1 MSTLQLPFLLRGY
14 PIIFFILIV
23 LLPNAACAKEDFEIK
38 HADSLETD
46 NQVILIKGNINI
58 EYKDAKIEAPE
69 GKIETTKKGE
79 PYIALFTNRAK
90 LQLKDRRLEADKI
103 SVLIQEKKIIAEGN
117 VNSELKDKK
126 QVPIIISSDY
136 QELFWSGE
144 NANIKGNIVT
154 KYQDIKITSDEA
166 KIIYKNKA
174 PVQAVFTGI
183 SKQANLIQPTN
194 STLAD
199 NFLFDIKTHNVQANG
214 NVISTIWPD
223 KIKPVNEQ
231 DFIHLGTEEL
241 YIDDLT
247 GTITAKADKKK
258 VNLNYQTTQGKSQE
272 AKLLRNNNTKN
283 PEKIIF
289 IGNADV
295 SQDDKQL
302 QSEEIILNFDDKKLT
317 SNTKTNIRPKTLIFK
332 R

>member
-1 MSTLQLPFLLRGY
+1 MNIFKRPFLQRGY
-14 PIIFFILIV
+14 FIILFALIIL
-23 LLPNAACAKEDFEIK
+23 PANSTYAKEDFEIK
-38 HADSLETD
+38 HADSLETE

-69 GKIETTKKGE
+69 GKIETTNQGE
-79 PYIALFTNRAK
+79 PYIAFFTNRAK

-103 SVLIQEKKIIAEGN
+103 SVLIQEKKIIAEGH

-144 NANIKGNIVT
+144 NANIMGNVLT
-154 KYQDIKITSDEA
+154 KYQDMKITSDEA
-166 KIIYKNKA
+166 KIIYKNKS
-174 PVQAVFTGI
+174 PIQAIFTGI
-183 SKQANLIQPTN
+183 SQQATLAQPTN

-199 NFLFDIKTHNVQANG
+199 NFLFDIKTHNVQAKG
-214 NVISTIWPD
+214 NVISTIWTD
-223 KIKPVNEQ
+223 KTKPVNKE
-231 DFIHLGTEEL
+231 DSIYLETESL

-247 GTITAKADKKK
+247 GTITAKSQEKK
-258 VNLNYQTTQGKSQE
+258 VNLNYQTTHGKSQE
-272 AKLLRNNNTKN
+272 AHLLRDNDTKK

-302 QSEEIILNFDDKKLT
+302 QSEEIVLNFDDKKLT
-317 SNTKTNIRPKTLIFK
+317 SNTKTNIRPKTLIF
-332 R
+332 RR